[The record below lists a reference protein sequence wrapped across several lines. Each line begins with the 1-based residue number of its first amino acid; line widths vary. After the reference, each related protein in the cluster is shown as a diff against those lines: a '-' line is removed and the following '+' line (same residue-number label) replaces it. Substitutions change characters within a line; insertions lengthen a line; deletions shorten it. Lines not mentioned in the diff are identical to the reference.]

1 MKFIKTDSS
10 VEYEGRAFHVR
21 KDIYKT
27 PSGQLKAYDVIDHVG
42 SICVVP
48 VDAQGNIIFVRQF
61 RPAID
66 MELLELPA
74 GTLDVGEDFSAACS
88 RELREEIG
96 MEAKHIL
103 RLGAYYLVP
112 GYCTELM
119 EAFLATDL
127 IVNPLPPDEDEY
139 LQVIKIPIAKAYKM
153 AASGDIF
160 DSKSLAALMLARG
173 HLESNL

>member
-1 MKFIKTDSS
+1 MKFVKTESS
-10 VEYEGRAFHVR
+10 VEYVGRAFNVR
-21 KDIYKT
+21 KDVFKT
-27 PSGQLKAYDVIDHVG
+27 PSGQLKGYDVIDHVG

-48 VDAQGNIIFVRQF
+48 VDTEGNIIFVRQF
-61 RPAID
+61 RPALD

-74 GTLDVGEDFSAACS
+74 GTLDEGEEFEVACA

-139 LQVIKIPIAKAYKM
+139 LQIIKIPIEKVYKM
-153 AASGDIF
+153 AAAGDIF

-173 HLESNL
+173 HLEGHL